1 MLTYDTSGRCFGLTL
16 VCQWKGSVVPRAMP
30 QATAALV
37 ICIITH
43 VIWMGGEKQD
53 KDDDDMVSDPY
64 SHQILGMILAFLLV
78 FRSGTAYSRYWEG
91 VTTMHWLTSK
101 LHDLTYQTKWFVKH
115 NNTSVEFQLEMAR
128 FLRLFYATVM
138 QELNRIEGDLPGELH
153 TFGGERYFHKDNRG
167 QLTEKGRR
175 ECQLLLEANKR
186 PPVVM
191 SWISELCVQRFQQ
204 GGIVA
209 LPPVFARMFQQM
221 SEAMLG
227 YADALK
233 IVMTP
238 IPFPYSQMNGF
249 VLYLF
254 GLTWPIMCAVM
265 VPMLSWAAA
274 ISFLVV
280 LAFFSIDAIATELQ
294 DPFGN
299 DNNDLPLMEI
309 MQKFEY
315 EVESVIV
322 LDGTVFPDVKGF
334 RTPLT
339 ADDRLSKR
347 KKAMP
352 GQMDPTDVPGPY
364 IPQSSGATYKF
375 DAQSVCVTKAFAEAA
390 SARGA
395 SQTF

>member
-16 VCQWKGSVVPRAMP
+16 VCQWKGSVVPRALP
-30 QATAALV
+30 QATTALI
-37 ICIITH
+37 ICIFTH
-43 VIWMGGEKQD
+43 YYGVKKRGT
-53 KDDDDMVSDPY
+53 DDMVSDPY

-78 FRSGTAYSRYWEG
+78 FRSGTAYNRYWEG

-128 FLRLFYATVM
+128 YLRLFYATVM
-138 QELNRIEGDLPGELH
+138 QELNRLEGDIPAPLEE
-153 TFGGERYFHKDNRG
+153 FGGERYFHKDNRST
-167 QLTEKGRR
+167 LTEKGRR
-175 ECQLLLEANKR
+175 ECRVLEEANRR

-191 SWISELCVQRFQQ
+191 SWISELCVQRFLQ

-209 LPPVFARMFQQM
+209 LPPVFSRMFQQM
-221 SEAMLG
+221 SEAMVG

-233 IVMTP
+233 IVTTP

-254 GLTWPIMCAVM
+254 GLSWPIMCAVM
-265 VPMLSWAAA
+265 VPMLGWAAA

-309 MQKFEY
+309 MNKFEF
-315 EVESVIV
+315 EVESILV
-322 LDGTVFPDVKGF
+322 LDGTAFPEVKGF
-334 RTPLT
+334 RTALT
-339 ADDRLSKR
+339 ADDRTGR
-347 KKAMP
+347 KIDP
-352 GQMDPTDVPGPY
+352 ITGQLEQAPVGPY
-364 IPQSSGATYKF
+364 RPSSSGATYKY
-375 DAQSVCVTKAFAEAA
+375 DAQSVMVNSEFAAKSKA
-390 SARGA
+390 
-395 SQTF
+395 